1 MRQIESRTTSTG
13 ATWKRILNRADLIK
27 TALTVA
33 LLAIVLALSSS
44 ADFYHSSM
52 VDTFMALALGGAAVT
67 LLVVQPSWMNFA
79 SVAVCSLV
87 LAGVDYRVMGFQPR
101 FMAAFSFVGLSSLAV
116 LGTRKAWARKQDRTL

>member
-1 MRQIESRTTSTG
+1 
-13 ATWKRILNRADLIK
+13 LNRADLIK